1 MPDGKSKIKI
11 EIDKFTILPTFL
23 VSWIIHLTI
32 NTDATMCGYAVDING
47 DLVDGVVVEVR
58 RSVT

>member
-1 MPDGKSKIKI
+1 M
-11 EIDKFTILPTFL
+11 
-23 VSWIIHLTI
+23 SWINLII

-58 RSVT
+58 LAIATSADLNSNVPL